1 MRLSVSL
8 LGILSW
14 FTGGVLLGLVEIVQ
28 LPKDPLYSV
37 LLQLSPLLFLAG
49 GISVVILQYQQLGM
63 RRSQSA
69 STLRKIMDGGWI
81 AVFGIN
87 AGLASLNNFSI
98 VIFQLKQLPY
108 YFQGV
113 SLAQKIIALAGIFVL
128 GTASILASREA
139 PHNSEPM
146 VQAQADFWEKPLTN
160 IGFIA
165 ILAGLVLGLAQ
176 YWSPVVYA
184 GFFMLLAGAMMYLI
198 GRWTEKDFDAP
209 EKDPSTGP

>member
-1 MRLSVSL
+1 MRPSVSL
-8 LGILSW
+8 IGIVSW
-14 FTGGVLLGLVEIVQ
+14 FTGGVLLGLVEIIP

-37 LLQLSPLLFLAG
+37 LLQLLPLLFLAS
-49 GISVVILQYQQLGM
+49 GIWVVIVQYQKLGM

-69 STLRKIMDGGWI
+69 GTLRKIMDGGWI
-81 AVFGIN
+81 SVFGVN

-98 VIFQLKQLPY
+98 VIFQLKQFPY

-113 SLAQKIIALAGIFVL
+113 SLAQKIVALTGIFVL
-128 GTASILASREA
+128 GTTSVLANREKLR
-139 PHNSEPM
+139 NSAPM
-146 VQAQADFWEKPLTN
+146 VQSRADFWEKPLTN

-184 GFFMLLAGAMMYLI
+184 GFFVLLAGAMMYLI

>member
-8 LGILSW
+8 IGILSW
-14 FTGGVLLGLVEIVQ
+14 FTGGVLLALVEIIQ

-37 LLQLSPLLFLAG
+37 LLQLLPLLFLAG
-49 GISVVILQYQQLGM
+49 GIWVVILQYQRLGM
-63 RRSQSA
+63 RLSQSA

-128 GTASILASREA
+128 GTTSLLASREKIRDSA
-139 PHNSEPM
+139 P
-146 VQAQADFWEKPLTN
+146 VAQRRPDFWEKPLTN

-165 ILAGLVLGLAQ
+165 VLAGVVLGLAQ
-176 YWSPVVYA
+176 YWSPIVYT
-184 GFFMLLAGAMMYLI
+184 GFFILLAGAMMYLI
-198 GRWTEKDFDAP
+198 GRWTETDIHAP
-209 EKDPSTGP
+209 EKEPDTGP